1 MMLGRFLM
9 DRGEKEAVANLSQKV
24 YNFWDKGGKSM
35 TSYKFAIWE
44 RIASMPENA
53 IFIVNDFL
61 DIADYETVR
70 KTINR
75 MVENSEIQRIING
88 VYYNPKF
95 IEIVGEYESPS
106 ANEVAT
112 AIARKHN
119 WTIAPSGNTALN
131 LLGLSTQVPNKWLY
145 VSDGRYAEYTF
156 GYTTIRFKKTSN
168 SEISRMSTLT
178 AMIVQAIKA
187 LGKEHITQ
195 RHIELLRNKLS
206 EQDRIRLL
214 EESKSTTAWVYRII
228 RKIGE

>member
-1 MMLGRFLM
+1 
-9 DRGEKEAVANLSQKV
+9 
-24 YNFWDKGGKSM
+24 
-35 TSYKFAIWE
+35 
-44 RIASMPENA
+44 
-53 IFIVNDFL
+53 
-61 DIADYETVR
+61 
-70 KTINR
+70 
-75 MVENSEIQRIING
+75 MVENGEIQRIING

-145 VSDGRYAEYTF
+145 ISDGRYAEYTF